1 MAVLQL
7 RMQSLDGSGDQ
18 YSTAC
23 RRHGPPRCRISTD
36 IDGEKITDVVQPRRA
51 IHSTECSHSIQVHEH
66 EGENSVFSVQRST
79 MSVRLAVAEWGR
91 SPKIRSFWENG
102 NQVAPLRS
110 LRIVKQLN
118 PPREQSTFKA
128 QINQSLWGDVPEVA
142 AEHGDQTWNKGEGE
156 VWRLTSAGVL
166 QLAPPTGAAR
176 GSQVSRRPKGTE
188 KARPVAQMRC
198 RGSHESG
205 GRGGI
210 G

>member
-91 SPKIRSFWENG
+91 SPKIRNFWESG
-102 NQVAPLRS
+102 NQVAPLRTH
-110 LRIVKQLN
+110 RIVKQLN

-128 QINQSLWGDVPEVA
+128 RINQSLWGDVPEVA

-156 VWRLTSAGVL
+156 VWRLTSAGLL
-166 QLAPPTGAAR
+166 QLAPPHRCSEGVTSIKASKR
-176 GSQVSRRPKGTE
+176 NRKGSTSGTNE
-188 KARPVAQMRC
+188 V
-198 RGSHESG
+198 
-205 GRGGI
+205 
-210 G
+210 